1 MWPICLVYWIHVREE
16 SAKAQGWTKASNKV
30 LPGSQCYGWP
40 KNPRNKSDIRRHTT
54 SGVSCKIRWSMGQTG
69 QSSHHLQG
77 QKASSHQQTLR
88 FRQGMLLIEK
98 LPGQGSLLT
107 LNFAERYT
115 HTAVSDL
122 QKNWSSTFLL
132 ERDQEDAQSMNSID
146 VQKEGVWCIFC
157 TPLRNAHPALR
168 WPNKLGTELNE
179 RNAEMANASHASLS
193 NCKNCEA
200 QKNVKSL
207 ASKGDWSICL
217 WPMCFVFVWLT

>member
-1 MWPICLVYWIHVREE
+1 
-16 SAKAQGWTKASNKV
+16 
-30 LPGSQCYGWP
+30 
-40 KNPRNKSDIRRHTT
+40 
-54 SGVSCKIRWSMGQTG
+54 
-69 QSSHHLQG
+69 
-77 QKASSHQQTLR
+77 
-88 FRQGMLLIEK
+88 

-157 TPLRNAHPALR
+157 TPLRNAQPALR

-179 RNAEMANASHASLS
+179 RNAEMANTSHASLS

-200 QKNVKSL
+200 QKKRQVFGIKRRL
-207 ASKGDWSICL
+207 VDLCVAHVF
-217 WPMCFVFVWLT
+217 CFRLTDIKVSRWTNEAT